1 MNALPTSQQ
10 TNARKLM
17 QILQSQGDG
26 IVSWTRNGDVQIHGQ
41 RVRGANIADLV
52 SDVVR
57 STPSKTSAPERERFL
72 SALAKV
78 NVPETL
84 VKNKSALE
92 QYRVIKSDATTMDGI
107 AKDDEEDVMEN
118 VAAAATTTNEP
129 VTKRRMK
136 ESDWNAPL

>member
-1 MNALPTSQQ
+1 M
-10 TNARKLM
+10 
-17 QILQSQGDG
+17 
-26 IVSWTRNGDVQIHGQ
+26 QIHGQ

-72 SALAKV
+72 SAFAKV

>member
-1 MNALPTSQQ
+1 MLRDRQKRVQPQQSIQPQPTNQAKQEDNAVLVNTLPSSQQ
-10 TNARKLM
+10 ANARKLL
-17 QILQSQGDG
+17 QILQTQGDG

-72 SALAKV
+72 SALAKL
-78 NVPETL
+78 NIPETL

-92 QYRVIKSDATTMDGI
+92 QYRVI
-107 AKDDEEDVMEN
+107 
-118 VAAAATTTNEP
+118 
-129 VTKRRMK
+129 
-136 ESDWNAPL
+136 

>member
-1 MNALPTSQQ
+1 MDTEH
-10 TNARKLM
+10 
-17 QILQSQGDG
+17 
-26 IVSWTRNGDVQIHGQ
+26 VQIHGQ

-72 SALAKV
+72 SALAKA

-107 AKDDEEDVMEN
+107 AKEDDDVMEN
-118 VAAAATTTNEP
+118 VAAAAATTNEP